1 MAYVRGLTGAACR
14 TVVAHVMSI
23 WPSDRA
29 ASASSGALSVAM
41 KAVMRRWLHR
51 GLKQL
56 EDVTKRSLKAVSEP
70 QENIYNHKYR
80 NT

>member
-29 ASASSGALSVAM
+29 ASASSGALSVANESGDA
-41 KAVMRRWLHR
+41 AV
-51 GLKQL
+51 GCI
-56 EDVTKRSLKAVSEP
+56 VG
-70 QENIYNHKYR
+70 
-80 NT
+80 